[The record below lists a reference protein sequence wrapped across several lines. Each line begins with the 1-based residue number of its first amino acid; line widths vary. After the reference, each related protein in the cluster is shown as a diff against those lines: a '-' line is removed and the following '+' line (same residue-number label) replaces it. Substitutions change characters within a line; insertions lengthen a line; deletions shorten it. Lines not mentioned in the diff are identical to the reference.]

1 MRWGEQ
7 IWRQGG
13 GQEGPPVLL
22 SVGLPFLLFLF
33 FYVLFFFFWT
43 CLNFCTSRLHE
54 TLHFYGNSYYTDFY
68 LAPKCFWG
76 LTRKRTLKALVL
88 IIHSLFLLV
97 LTVEVCTH
105 SLIKLLW
112 HMTWRGK
119 FVVALLCCIF
129 FLFLTSFNQ
138 FLSSLTCIE
147 LFFQLQLSH
156 VLKLLLITA
165 QDYLQFNWRYSPTFR
180 YNSPVTALKHLCTT
194 ESL

>member
-1 MRWGEQ
+1 MRRTNLEAG
-7 IWRQGG
+7 WRTR
-13 GQEGPPVLL
+13 GPSSPVICGTTLL
-22 SVGLPFLLFLF
+22 AIFIFLCS
-33 FYVLFFFFWT
+33 FFFFWT